1 MSFFDNFWGDAHDVC
16 IDATEPAAIAT
27 TAMYDFI
34 GGPEAGAI
42 TGGFVLDNWHNV
54 CDLPE
59 NIANDFTSPSDSGST
74 SEQ

>member
-1 MSFFDNFWGDAHDVC
+1 MSCFDNFGSDAHDVC
-16 IDATEPAAIAT
+16 IDATEPVAIAT

-34 GGPEAGAI
+34 GGPETGSI

-59 NIANDFTSPSDSGST
+59 NLANDFSDHSDSGNT
-74 SEQ
+74 QE